1 MRVDAGTSS
10 RKPLGLTPLI
20 DVIFLLLL
28 FFMLASTFST
38 YARID
43 VGGAPAGIGTGSVPR
58 ILLRVHADGKYDING
73 IKAEREE
80 LTTRLQAFGSAAE
93 ASDQG
98 APATPQSVAVVAV
111 GEASVDDLVGAVEAA
126 RSAGLNTVLVA
137 Q

>member
-38 YARID
+38 YARIQ
-43 VGGAPAGIGTGSVPR
+43 VAGAPAGVGVGSVPKL
-58 ILLRVHADGKYDING
+58 LLRVHEEGAYDLNGVKLLRADLSQ
-73 IKAEREE
+73 RLEE
-80 LTTRLQAFGSAAE
+80 FAKRLQVGTE
-93 ASDQG
+93 EG
-98 APATPQSVAVVAV
+98 AVLPVAIVAV
-111 GEASVDDLVGAVEAA
+111 GKASVDDLVGAVEAS
-126 RSAGLNTVLVA
+126 RGAGLNAVLVA